1 MDPETEPRIRVRPLL
16 PLRAF
21 APLRSP
27 ALAALLSLC
36 VFLPGFTW
44 GLPSREADP
53 FLFGDRRP
61 WTGAEIVARLGE
73 FDPAGAADVDQSE
86 GDGVVNDT
94 DAERAEIVARYRLY
108 SYQPDEMLTF
118 RALAAAAG
126 NRGDPRF
133 YTYGGLW
140 VYPVGGLIVIG
151 QQLGLVGVG
160 DQAYYLDRPDEFA
173 KFYLV
178 ARGYAVAWAAVGAA
192 VVCVLVRRVTRS
204 DVLGVA
210 AALTY
215 ALLPVVVVGA
225 HEAKPHLPGAVLATW
240 AVLPAERYVRT
251 GRGLLWAGVLCGLA
265 AGMVVTM
272 AVSFLV
278 LPTAWWLRR
287 RRAARRR
294 GVAADLGPRVGHQ
307 PEPDARSKLRGYL
320 LPASVALGLLAFAVT
335 NPYVVVNLL
344 ADPSALAGNAANTAG
359 HYRVLIASFDAA
371 VVLSQMA
378 ATTPLITGVLASA
391 VVLMTLAWQRSDDH
405 RRTRHFLL
413 LLLVPAGVAWF
424 AFALTAGGRPPDH
437 ARFALLPAVAA
448 AAITFSVVDLM
459 IARRSREAGKEE
471 YRLVCP
477 IVLVLGP
484 VAFAA
489 IYYVTGYIRTAAD
502 GGDRTRAA
510 AMLAEGVPPGGDL
523 TLWADPAPAF
533 VPPFDLWRWRVR
545 VVEQGAEVTMPP
557 GETPISWA
565 DRPVVIDLGR

>member
-1 MDPETEPRIRVRPLL
+1 MDPEAEPKIRLRPLL

-44 GLPSREADP
+44 GLPSREADR
-53 FLFGDRRP
+53 FLFGDRTP
-61 WTGAEIVARLGE
+61 WTGEEIVALLGE

-151 QQLGLVGVG
+151 QQLGLIGVG
-160 DQAYYLDRPDEFA
+160 DQAYYLDNPAEFA
-173 KFYLV
+173 EFYLV

-287 RRAARRR
+287 RAGRREVAAGLDPALADQPASKR
-294 GVAADLGPRVGHQ
+294 GVKP
-307 PEPDARSKLRGYL
+307 RGYFL
-320 LPASVALGLLAFAVT
+320 LAWATLLGVLAFAVT
-335 NPYVVVNLL
+335 NPYVVVNAV
-344 ADPSALAGNAANTAG
+344 ADPSALAGNVGNTAG

-405 RRTRHFLL
+405 RRTRHLLL

-448 AAITFSVVDLM
+448 AGITFSVVDLM

-489 IYYVTGYIRTAAD
+489 IFYVTGYIRTAA
-502 GGDRTRAA
+502 GSGDRTRAA

-523 TLWADPAPAF
+523 TVWADPAPAF
-533 VPPFDLWRWRVR
+533 VPPFDLWQWRAR
-545 VVEQGAEVTMPP
+545 VAGEGADVTMQP

-565 DRPVVIDLGR
+565 DRPVVVDFER